1 MKQENSVA
9 KLGISA
15 VYGGE
20 EVKILRGAAITPK
33 NYLSCLIDLA
43 GGTWC
48 PTCGCAAGSRMSCG
62 QARDLTHPPKPHC

>member
-20 EVKILRGAAITPK
+20 DVNEIP
-33 NYLSCLIDLA
+33 LSC
-43 GGTWC
+43 
-48 PTCGCAAGSRMSCG
+48 
-62 QARDLTHPPKPHC
+62 TH

>member
-20 EVKILRGAAITPK
+20 EVKSFNVPLATVLQAA
-33 NYLSCLIDLA
+33 LQSC
-43 GGTWC
+43 
-48 PTCGCAAGSRMSCG
+48 R
-62 QARDLTHPPKPHC
+62 LTLLK

>member
-20 EVKILRGAAITPK
+20 EVNTTRSDSLPPSIALPGTCPITTPTDSGGAGIA
-33 NYLSCLIDLA
+33 LA
-43 GGTWC
+43 
-48 PTCGCAAGSRMSCG
+48 
-62 QARDLTHPPKPHC
+62 